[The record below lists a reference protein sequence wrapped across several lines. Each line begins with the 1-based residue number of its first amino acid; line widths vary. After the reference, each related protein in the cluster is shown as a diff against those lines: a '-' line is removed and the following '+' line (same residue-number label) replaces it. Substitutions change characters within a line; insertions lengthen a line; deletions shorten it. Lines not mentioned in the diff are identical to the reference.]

1 MHLDQLAPEILHEIF
16 SYLSHRER
24 LPVKLCSKALNV
36 AATVAPLALGNVH
49 FMEYFDEFDE
59 ANQGVSIVLRTDEF
73 EMNFNSP
80 GYKSRDTLMDVYLQN
95 ARRRHRTETVE
106 NEGIRDLARKYLR
119 KLILPTNVSCDNFET
134 NYRYTPNF
142 LENSEIIKTKKFR
155 VLKSGKPQNAGS
167 IHGWL
172 RHLKPNNL
180 RNITV
185 YKSDED
191 FSFVGFENG
200 LSSLETLHVLQK
212 SSINDDVLLSL
223 KALDIELEQAEIT
236 ANGINTLIQ
245 RWTTQSV
252 PRGSRFVYYYVA
264 PPGSFPIH
272 QLVQNVRDV
281 SLWTEN
287 KANIPIGSDRTLNV
301 YVDSKVLHVE
311 CFKK

>member
-1 MHLDQLAPEILHEIF
+1 MRLDQLAPEILHEIF
-16 SYLSHRER
+16 SNLSYRER
-24 LPVKLCSKALNV
+24 LPAKLCSKALNA
-36 AATVAPLALGNVH
+36 AATGAPLALGKVS

-80 GYKSRDTLMDVYLQN
+80 GYKSKDTLMDVYIQN
-95 ARRRHRTETVE
+95 ARRRHNTETIE
-106 NEGIRDLARKYLR
+106 NQEIRDVARKYLR
-119 KLILPTNVSCDNFET
+119 KLILPTNVSCDSFET
-134 NYRYTPNF
+134 NYRYTANF

-155 VLKSGKPQNAGS
+155 VLKSGKPQNAGF

-172 RHLKPNNL
+172 PHLKPNNL
-180 RNITV
+180 RDITV

-191 FSFVGFENG
+191 FSFAGFENG
-200 LSSLETLHVLQK
+200 LTSLNTLHVLQR

-245 RWTTQSV
+245 RWITQSV

-264 PPGSFPIH
+264 PTRRFPIH
-272 QLVQNVRDV
+272 QLVQNIQDV

-287 KANIPIGSDRTLNV
+287 KASIPIGSDRILIVIVN
-301 YVDSKVLHVE
+301 SKSVHVE